1 MSAHPDTTDAASDQ
15 YASRISERGKS
26 GKNDADVPRSLMRA
40 RVMPSA
46 YADVIRTAMSDAKN
60 SEQIAQDLAR
70 QLMHPHL
77 GFVLFF
83 CSSSHDLAE
92 LAQALEQYFGG
103 LPLVGCTTAGE
114 ITPEGYSRNCVT
126 AIGFDHQYFSVACT
140 LIEEMDRFSL
150 LDAQQLVERLVNDC
164 RSSFLAP
171 IKDHSF
177 AVTLFD
183 GLSSRE
189 ETVLAA
195 LSAAFGRIPHFGG
208 SAGDD
213 NHLSHTYVYF
223 KGRFHSGSAVVVL
236 INTWLD
242 FEVFSTQHTV
252 PREEKLVVTLADSA
266 LRRVYELNAE
276 PAAKAYADLIGVSL
290 DRITPQL
297 FAAHP
302 LAVRI
307 RDRYYIR
314 AIQKVNEDLS
324 LTFYCAVENGIVLTG
339 MRPGPLLPN
348 LETLFSGL
356 EERLGPLL
364 ITIGCDCFLR
374 RLGSE
379 LQGVSAQVSD
389 FLRTRRVIG
398 FNTYGEQCN
407 GLHLNQT
414 FTGVAIGR
422 PGGTLRR

>member
-1 MSAHPDTTDAASDQ
+1 MIKQGTTEALGKRHPSSMLGLGLADHNDGQTGRSARTNP
-15 YASRISERGKS
+15 
-26 GKNDADVPRSLMRA
+26 
-40 RVMPSA
+40 MPSA
-46 YADVIRTAMSDAKN
+46 YSDVIRTAMSDDRDP
-60 SEQIAQDLAR
+60 ERVAQDLAR
-70 QLMHPHL
+70 QLIHPHL

-83 CSSSHDLAE
+83 CSTSYDLEA
-92 LAQALEQYFGG
+92 LGQSLEQYFGG

-114 ITPEGYSRNCVT
+114 ITPNGYGRNCVT
-126 AIGFDHQYFSVACT
+126 AIGFDHQYFSVACSQ
-140 LIEEMDRFSL
+140 IEEMDRFSL

-164 RSSFLAP
+164 RSNFLAP

-177 AVTLFD
+177 ALTLFD

-242 FEVFSTQHTV
+242 FEVFSTHHIL
-252 PREEKLVVTLADSA
+252 PLEEKLVVTQADRA

-276 PAAKAYADLIGVSL
+276 PAAQAYADLIGVPLEAL
-290 DRITPQL
+290 DYRL
-297 FAAHP
+297 FASHP

-307 RDRYYIR
+307 RDRYYVR

-324 LTFYCAVENGIVLTG
+324 LSFYCAVENGIVLTG
-339 MRPGPLLPN
+339 MQPGPLLPN
-348 LETLFSGL
+348 LETLFAGL

-364 ITIGCDCFLR
+364 LTIGCDCFLR
-374 RLGSE
+374 RLGGDTEGISNSI
-379 LQGVSAQVSD
+379 SA
-389 FLRTRRVIG
+389 FLREHRVIG

-422 PGGTLRR
+422 PGGNLRR